1 MQKYINGLLCRIYY
15 LTICLNFKNS
25 LFLGCSATKLWLLV
39 RHGTRNPGE
48 DDILEMQTRGV
59 EIQQNIVKNHEEG
72 RGKSE
77 P

>member
-1 MQKYINGLLCRIYY
+1 M
-15 LTICLNFKNS
+15 

-39 RHGTRNPGE
+39 RHGTRNPG
-48 DDILEMQTRGV
+48 DNDILEMQTRGV

-77 P
+77 L